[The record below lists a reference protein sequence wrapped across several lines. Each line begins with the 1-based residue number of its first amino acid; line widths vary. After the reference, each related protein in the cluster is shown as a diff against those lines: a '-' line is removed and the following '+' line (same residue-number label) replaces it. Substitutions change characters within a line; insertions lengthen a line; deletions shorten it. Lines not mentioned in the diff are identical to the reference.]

1 MIAVIVLREFRVR
14 ARRAA
19 RVLRVKSRG
28 QLRRLPWRFHVRGVL
43 LPPWPNYGAS
53 RLGNKPLVSR
63 PRR

>member
-1 MIAVIVLREFRVR
+1 MIAAIVLREFRCR

-19 RVLRVKSRG
+19 RFLRVKTRVR
-28 QLRRLPWRFHVRGVL
+28 LRRLPWRFHVRGVL

-53 RLGNKPLVSR
+53 RLGTKPVASR